1 MTTTRR
7 SFISSAAAL
16 SALPFL
22 PTSAMALKVDRPL
35 PIPDVITVKDEIGS
49 LEAIAGKSNFLTG
62 VQTETIG
69 YNQPFLGPVLR
80 FSRGRNARMKVKNR
94 LEFPITTHWHGLHV
108 SADLDGGPMIKIN
121 PGETWAPELPVDQ
134 PAATLWY
141 HSHIHGR
148 TADQVYAGL
157 AGMIIVDDPQAPDP
171 GLPKDYGVDDIP
183 LVIQDRAFAADG
195 AFRYVKWG
203 PALMHGFRA
212 DTILVN
218 GAVRPTATVPKGITR
233 LRLLNGSNA
242 RMYTLRFLDNRIFHQ
257 VATDGGLLPAPI
269 AMKTLRLAPAERAEI
284 LVDFGDGKSA
294 FLVSGPDNSN
304 PMGAAGAWV
313 V

>member
-141 HSHIHGR
+141 HSHI
-148 TADQVYAGL
+148 
-157 AGMIIVDDPQAPDP
+157 
-171 GLPKDYGVDDIP
+171 DDIP